1 MLDDG
6 VHDAQ
11 RLKELQALPLD
22 RRIIMPRYIDA
33 EDLVKRM
40 EPQDMLDANDIAEFP
55 TADVVPVVRCK
66 DCWHHNNCG
75 IEQAA
80 LAPIGFFCALGE
92 RKDDAK

>member
-1 MLDDG
+1 MMERLI
-6 VHDAQ
+6 DAD
-11 RLKELQALPLD
+11 RLKKRSIRMVTND
-22 RRIIMPRYIDA
+22 RHRVFMKAVGTHEIDKQPTVDA
-33 EDLVKRM
+33 VK
-40 EPQDMLDANDIAEFP
+40 
-55 TADVVPVVRCK
+55 VVRCK

>member
-1 MLDDG
+1 MKSDLINRSELKIAVWMDVSKGTCGEYMDG
-6 VHDAQ
+6 SECSFTSNEVQKMIDEAPTVDAV
-11 RLKELQALPLD
+11 E
-22 RRIIMPRYIDA
+22 
-33 EDLVKRM
+33 
-40 EPQDMLDANDIAEFP
+40 
-55 TADVVPVVRCK
+55 VVRCK